1 MANCHMECWNYQAID
16 VVKGVCLK
24 HNNIVD
30 WQGEACPFFVQ
41 KPRCEHCASFSNP
54 DEDNIGTC
62 TGLSDGSYWTL
73 GSRSATTC
81 EGYCAATA

>member
-1 MANCHMECWNYQAID
+1 MTNHHIDCWNYQAID

-24 HNNIVD
+24 HGGIVE
-30 WQGEACPFFVQ
+30 WQGDVCGAYVR
-41 KPRCEHCASFSNP
+41 KPTCAYCQNFSEP

-62 TGLSDGSYWTL
+62 TGLSDNSHWTL

-81 EGYCAATA
+81 EGYQE